1 VRQEDFDKM
10 IAYCHKCSE
19 ELDLFTKIARTD
31 TCDHCKAD
39 LHCCKNCEFYEP
51 GANNDCREPMM
62 HEPDKEKANFCASFG
77 MTKKKPATQTSRND
91 VKAKFDALFKKK

>member
-1 VRQEDFDKM
+1 M
-10 IAYCHKCSE
+10 IAYCWKCAG
-19 ELDLFTKIARTD
+19 ELDLFTKVGRND
-31 TCDHCKAD
+31 RCDHCQSD

-77 MTKKKPATQTSRND
+77 MTKKKPENQANRSD
-91 VKAKFDALFKKK
+91 VKAKLDALFKFKK